1 MNRDQ
6 FWNLIERSRR
16 DFRSERRDG
25 NMDGQ
30 IYALRELLLE
40 LSPSEVEILDDLL
53 HSYMVDAYAWDL
65 WGAAALLSGGSCSDD
80 GYTDFC
86 SWLISMGRRTFEAAL
101 ANPDSLAA
109 SVKDPTV
116 EDFSFEEFQYI
127 PAQVY
132 EEMTGKEVPVYSTD
146 YPDHPRGERMWET
159 PDDLQ
164 RQYPQIWAAIE
175 ARNGL
180 RSV

>member
-6 FWNLIERSRR
+6 FWDLIERSRR
-16 DFRSERRDG
+16 DFRSERRDD

-40 LSPSEVEILDDLL
+40 LSPSDVQVFDDLF
-53 HSYMVDAYAWDL
+53 HGCMVNAYAWDL
-65 WGAAALLSGGSCSDD
+65 WGAAALLHEGSCSDD
-80 GYTDFC
+80 GFTDFC
-86 SWLISMGRRTFEAAL
+86 SWLISMGRRTFEEAL

-109 SVKDPTV
+109 TVKDPTV
-116 EDFSFEEFQYI
+116 EDFSFEEFQHI

-132 EEMTGKEVPVYSTD
+132 AEMTGKEVPAYSTD
-146 YPDHPRGERMWET
+146 YPDHPRGQRTWEK

-164 RQYPQIWAAIE
+164 RQYPQIWAAIG
-175 ARNGL
+175 ATNDL